1 VNNIKILVDKTV
13 KKYGTRDPFK
23 IANELDVILLTV
35 PLKDVNGFYQ
45 YYKRNYIIY
54 LNDKLDDNRRRI
66 ILAHELGHLFLHKK
80 TNAIFMS
87 YYTAFNKSKMEKQ
100 ADIFASE
107 LLISDDDILEYKG
120 FTREQIAISLGVDI
134 EYVNYKIDNLVI
146 TK

>member
-1 VNNIKILVDKTV
+1 MNNIKSLVNKIV

-23 IANELDVILLTV
+23 IANGLDVILLTV

-54 LNDKLDDNRRRI
+54 LNENLDKNERRI

-87 YYTAFNKSKMEKQ
+87 YYTAFSKSKLEKQ

-107 LLISDDDILEYKG
+107 LLISDSDIMELKD
-120 FTREQIAISLGVDI
+120 FTREQIANSLGVDI
-134 EYVNYKIDNLVI
+134 EYVNNKIDNLAI

>member
-1 VNNIKILVDKTV
+1 MNNIKILVDKTV